1 MFMGGWNE
9 SASTKSQPSVCA
21 NNAPTVDFPDPV
33 TPMTMM
39 IMIGCEGAAGPHE
52 EARELHGHVDGTGG

>member
-1 MFMGGWNE
+1 
-9 SASTKSQPSVCA
+9 
-21 NNAPTVDFPDPV
+21 
-33 TPMTMM
+33 MM